1 MRKPRPPIRRIVLKG
16 LPVMPFKP
24 PSLLKIGQVNP
35 LMRRLDHW
43 MLRHLWI
50 PAGILIL
57 TAVVSFAIQQIH

>member
-1 MRKPRPPIRRIVLKG
+1 M
-16 LPVMPFKP
+16 
-24 PSLLKIGQVNP
+24 LKIGKMHP

-43 MLRHLWI
+43 MLLHLWI